1 MPPISNGDRKQFG
14 VTPSLQHSVT
24 MHQAIILIRL
34 RNLSAIPVIQSRIR
48 ALHSIMEIST
58 LTAVQAANH
67 IHSLTVL
74 LPVPTSV
81 IMHHRTMVHYL
92 VLNRNNITAL
102 LLQVNS
108 EDSLH
113 QLLLTTIR
121 PTTHCDQ
128 TFPNLVS
135 LLQVLNNLLM
145 LR

>member
-1 MPPISNGDRKQFG
+1 MPPISNGDRRQFG

-34 RNLSAIPVIQSRIR
+34 HNLSALPVIQSRIR
-48 ALHSIMEIST
+48 TTHSIMGIST
-58 LTAVQAANH
+58 RTAVQVVNH

-74 LPVPTSV
+74 LPVPTSP

-92 VLNRNNITAL
+92 DFIRNSITAL

-108 EDSLH
+108 EDSML
-113 QLLLTTIR
+113 QPLLTMIR

-128 TFPNLVS
+128 TFPNHIS
-135 LLQVLNNLLM
+135 LLRVLNNLLM